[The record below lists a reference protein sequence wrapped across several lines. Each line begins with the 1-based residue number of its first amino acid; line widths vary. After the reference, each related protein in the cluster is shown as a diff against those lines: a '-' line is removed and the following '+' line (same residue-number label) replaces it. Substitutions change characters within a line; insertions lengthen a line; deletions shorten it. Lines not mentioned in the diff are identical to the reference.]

1 MVIGIL
7 KKMASNESKTE
18 EKKGEVS
25 GSDEE
30 TKIIDESLNEETVA
44 KQIKRASIG
53 TVIGVVFVA
62 ILCFVVFDDK
72 YLNINISGKINI
84 FQMST
89 YWHKLEFVL
98 CYQTLGISWILFN
111 MFYVISKRCKSE
123 AINPLSGNE
132 ELTQMARNIMSNSL
146 EQFIMSSFAQVI
158 SISFVEA
165 TILIK
170 IIPLIN
176 FLFIFGRVTFF
187 LGYPKYRTFGFLCT
201 AIPNTLLI
209 NYNLIKFIQHLFF

>member
-7 KKMASNESKTE
+7 KMASNESKTE
-18 EKKGEVS
+18 EKKEEVTE
-25 GSDEE
+25 EE
-30 TKIIDESLNEETVA
+30 TKKTEETVTDETVS
-44 KQIKRASIG
+44 KQIRRASIG

-62 ILCFVVFDDK
+62 ILCFVVLDDK

-123 AINPLSGNE
+123 AINPMSGNE

-146 EQFIMSSFAQVI
+146 EQFIMSSFAQII

-165 TILIK
+165 NILIK

-176 FLFIFGRVTFF
+176 FLFIFGRLTFF

>member
-7 KKMASNESKTE
+7 KMASNESKTE
-18 EKKGEVS
+18 EKKEEVTE
-25 GSDEE
+25 EE
-30 TKIIDESLNEETVA
+30 TKKTDETVTDETIS
-44 KQIKRASIG
+44 KQIRRASIG

-62 ILCFVVFDDK
+62 ILCFVVLDDK

-123 AINPLSGNE
+123 AINPMSGNE

-146 EQFIMSSFAQVI
+146 EQFIMSSFAQII

-165 TILIK
+165 NILIK

-176 FLFIFGRVTFF
+176 FLFIFGRLTFF

>member
-7 KKMASNESKTE
+7 KMASNESKTE
-18 EKKGEVS
+18 EKKEEVTE
-25 GSDEE
+25 EE
-30 TKIIDESLNEETVA
+30 TKKTDETVTDETVS
-44 KQIKRASIG
+44 KQIRRASIG

-62 ILCFVVFDDK
+62 ILCFVVLDDK

-123 AINPLSGNE
+123 AINPMSGNE

-146 EQFIMSSFAQVI
+146 EQFIMSSFAQII

-165 TILIK
+165 NILIK

-176 FLFIFGRVTFF
+176 FLFIFGRLTFF